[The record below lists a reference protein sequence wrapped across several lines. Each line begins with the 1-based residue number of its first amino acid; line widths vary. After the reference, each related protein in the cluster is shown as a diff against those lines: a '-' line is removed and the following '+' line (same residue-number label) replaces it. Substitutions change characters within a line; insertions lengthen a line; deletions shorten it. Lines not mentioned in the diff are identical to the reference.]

1 MKGSLYTLGFAA
13 VLGTVCA
20 LLLTAVAS
28 FTAPYKFANAGGE
41 QIRNVLA
48 ALGVPVEADASPGQI
63 LEIFE
68 RNVRE
73 QSYGEVSGYVYSPP
87 QAAGGVQAIALQFS
101 GAGLWGPIKGFLAL
115 EPDMRTIRGITFY
128 QQQETPGLG
137 AQIDSP
143 EFRSRFTG
151 KSITDRAG
159 KAGII
164 IGRLG
169 RTPAQNQVDAITGA
183 TMTCKKLEEMLN
195 AVIKKIVKEEGK
207 DG

>member
-28 FTAPYKFANAGGE
+28 FTAPYQLANAGGE
-41 QIRNVLA
+41 QIRNVLV
-48 ALGVPVEADASPGQI
+48 ALGVPFQADASAGQI

-68 RNVRE
+68 RNVHE
-73 QSYGEVSGYVYSPP
+73 QSYGGVTGYVYSPP
-87 QAAGGVQAIALQFS
+87 QAAGQIQAIALRFS
-101 GAGLWGPIKGFLAL
+101 GAGLWGPIEGFLAL

-137 AQIDSP
+137 GQIDSP

-151 KSITDRAG
+151 KSITDSNG

-164 IGRLG
+164 IGG
-169 RTPAQNQVDAITGA
+169 RTPAENQVDAITGA
-183 TMTCKKLEEMLN
+183 TMTCRKLEEMLN

-207 DG
+207 DAQ